1 MERSKLEAE
10 LRQCAEVDRPNAVK
24 AFAQC
29 GKDRAALE
37 AKLAKV
43 VAALKKNAAGG
54 GSKKKSSRRRRRRSK
69 KSSSLIEVEQS
80 VSEDEEDDEQD
91 DDEEDASSFIQMERS
106 GSEEEMQA
114 ILSDT
119 SELDLSSFSEAE
131 LHMQKR
137 QLWGFVERLKAKAQ
151 ELMDEVQG
159 VDKRIAD
166 TNAKL
171 GAQDAKQKK
180 LLKEAGVQQKKEEA
194 TQKDLEKLEQK
205 SQGLVGKL
213 SAEDAKLE
221 AAQKK
226 VTDAMNSEEKAGAD
240 LAKEQAAET
249 ASLLQL
255 ASLVQEEHRVLHASL
270 EQSHRNLTSKLRS
283 NEVALSAIM
292 SKENEEECDAVRA
305 DVIKAQSALEVTGTA
320 LKACLMAK
328 KEIQAKIDH
337 AVELGKKAEAGLA
350 NCLKTKKVLKSKIA
364 MCHER
369 RDAAREKLKACL
381 DRKKVLKVQIE
392 KCHEKRDEARK
403 KLAECLA
410 RKKELKEK
418 IAKATQGGMQ
428 KRSSLVQEE
437 ADLEAEATE
446 ALKAL
451 HKGNMEL
458 NSALD
463 DLLDAGVEEQS
474 HIHEMQSESKAGDE
488 ALTKCEQEDAAEADA
503 QAGGANSLEDLKTA
517 LSDLSSAGKDLEGAA
532 NANAANAKEVGL
544 LEQKVAALLRGIL
557 LEFSMH
563 CLNLLGL
570 GLLPSSTFCNL
581 PFDLPLGS

>member
-1 MERSKLEAE
+1 MSSAAGTLQILGLVSLLWAAAAISPKAVEKTLSMVSQKVEDMPDHMTIVCHSAGCAEVKAKLAAIQEAQKVAQQKLDECSRNRKQLAADLAAAGAKRGMAEKALAKCATERSKLEAE
-10 LRQCAEVDRPNAVK
+10 LRQCAEVDRPNAEK
-24 AFAQC
+24 ALAQC

-80 VSEDEEDDEQD
+80 VSEEDKEDDEEDQD
-91 DDEEDASSFIQMERS
+91 DDEEDESSLIQMERS

-119 SELDLSSFSEAE
+119 SELDLSSLSEAE

-137 QLWGFVERLKAKAQ
+137 QLWGFLERLKAKAQ
-151 ELMDEVQG
+151 ELMDKVRG

-166 TNAKL
+166 ANAKL

-180 LLKEAGVQQKKEEA
+180 LLMEAGVQQKKEEA
-194 TQKDLEKLEQK
+194 KQKDLEKLEQK

-226 VTDAMNSEEKAGAD
+226 VTDAMSSKEKAGAD

-292 SKENEEECDAVRA
+292 SEENEEECDAARA

-320 LKACLMAK
+320 LKACLLAK
-328 KEIQAKIDH
+328 KEIKEKIDQ
-337 AVELGKKAEAGLA
+337 AVELGKKVEAGLA
-350 NCLKTKKVLKSKIA
+350 NCLKTKKVLKSKIE

-369 RDAAREKLKACL
+369 RDEARKKLAECL
-381 DRKKVLKVQIE
+381 TRKKVLKVSIE
-392 KCHEKRDEARK
+392 KCHEKRDEARQ
-403 KLAECLA
+403 KLAECLK
-410 RKKELKEK
+410 RKKELTEK
-418 IAKATQGGMQ
+418 IAKAGG
-428 KRSSLVQEE
+428 SSLMQELV
-437 ADLEAEATE
+437 DLE
-446 ALKAL
+446 K
-451 HKGNMEL
+451 
-458 NSALD
+458 
-463 DLLDAGVEEQS
+463 
-474 HIHEMQSESKAGDE
+474 
-488 ALTKCEQEDAAEADA
+488 
-503 QAGGANSLEDLKTA
+503 
-517 LSDLSSAGKDLEGAA
+517 
-532 NANAANAKEVGL
+532 
-544 LEQKVAALLRGIL
+544 
-557 LEFSMH
+557 
-563 CLNLLGL
+563 
-570 GLLPSSTFCNL
+570 
-581 PFDLPLGS
+581 